1 MISLFWSGVAGS
13 LVLYNFRSRTIYQQ
27 ESGDRSVTIRNP
39 ISSSTSNLINNA
51 TVRGAQVSLR
61 ASVDSRLMVRPTG
74 RKGEG
79 GGVGERADHSPREGG
94 IEMKGEGEGG
104 EEEAD
109 RSPREGGIER
119 KGEGPGGGG
128 RTFPT
133 GWRERHTRA
142 WSPHTRAHA
151 RMP

>member
-1 MISLFWSGVAGS
+1 
-13 LVLYNFRSRTIYQQ
+13 
-27 ESGDRSVTIRNP
+27 
-39 ISSSTSNLINNA
+39 
-51 TVRGAQVSLR
+51 
-61 ASVDSRLMVRPTG
+61 MVRPTG

-79 GGVGERADHSPREGG
+79 GEGRGRERANHSPREGG

-109 RSPREGGIER
+109 RSPLEGGMER

-133 GWRERHTRA
+133 GWRDPKGESGRHIRA
-142 WSPHTRAHA
+142 RARA
-151 RMP
+151 RTVD